1 MTPKLPEA
9 SRPSVIRTF
18 LIADIRGYTRFTNE
32 LGDEAGSR
40 LAAKFAQISF
50 ECVEAHGGVVLELRG
65 DEAMCVFDSARAAL
79 RCAVELQDA
88 FADETRLE
96 PHLPLR
102 VGIGLDAGEAVPV
115 GDGYRGSAINLA
127 ARLCSAAEAGAV
139 IATEGL
145 VHLAGRLNDLSY
157 VGLDGRPLKGFDEP
171 VPAWLVSAERPHE
184 HPDAAAGGEPGEA
197 DPLPSELEAIVPLVG
212 READLRW
219 LGWFWRRARH
229 GHGGAVAISGP
240 HGIGR
245 TRLAAEMAALAH
257 GQGASARYVHG
268 GEELDLPDGPALV
281 VVDDLERIAAGRAR
295 GLVAQLARD
304 WTHRLVILTHADAAP
319 SSVRRQVERIVP
331 GERRRVLGPL
341 DVAAVN
347 QVARFYLER
356 PEDEPPTQL
365 LLEESEGIPAAIH
378 RVASQWARAAAARRL
393 GESARRTSRERRD
406 LRAAEATMIDD
417 VASLELARERSRLFV
432 GVEDAPSHE
441 LAAVGTIVC
450 PYKGLATFEAAD
462 ADFYFGRERL
472 IAELI
477 ARMVGSA
484 FIGLVGASGSGKS
497 SALQAGLMPA
507 LAGGVLPGSDEWI
520 QVPMRPADHPMRQ
533 LRAALARSL
542 PADPGRPGDP
552 RAAIDAA
559 LAAMA
564 PAQRLLLVIDQF
576 EELFTSATD
585 EAERSD
591 FIEAIT
597 EARPGLKVLV
607 ALRAD
612 HYERCAAYPRLARL
626 LGADQ
631 VLVGPLTT
639 DEIAAIIRHPAERVG
654 LRVEAE
660 LVDSLVADVGTEPGG
675 LPLLSTAL
683 LELWEAR
690 DGGRLTLAAYRATGG
705 VRGAVARLAEA
716 AYAQLDEA
724 QQTIARGIFLRLAGE
739 GDGGSI
745 VRRRVTSEELD
756 VYESPNTA
764 AVTAELTAARLLTAS
779 DGYVEVAHEALLRE
793 WPRLRE
799 WIDEDSSGRQLR
811 LHLMGAARAWDEGGR
826 EPGDLYHGARIA
838 AVLEWSAEHGGE
850 LNAVERAFID
860 ESRAAAEREAERQRR
875 TNRRLRG
882 FLVGTAALLM
892 VAVVAGLAAMTQ
904 AGLAAE
910 ERERAEENAMLAA
923 EEADRADEEA
933 RVARARELWAS
944 SIAVLD
950 RDPELTLLLAMEAS
964 KHGVAPPPEAVT
976 ALHAAIQR
984 SRSIF
989 SARLPS
995 PDIPPIRPGVE
1006 ISPDGDRVWATAGD
1020 GRIFEYSVA
1029 DGTIVREFSFPF
1041 SPSTPGFP
1049 SLAASPD
1056 GGRLAHVDP
1065 DAVVHVYDLE
1075 TGAESTHQAP
1085 GYHPDSVVWSPDGRA
1100 VATITYDDPN
1110 PNAGA
1115 SALVS
1120 VVDLTS
1126 GEVQGQWTFDFMF
1139 SVSFAPEGDR
1149 LFGTACPCNAEEAVF
1164 IMDLESGDV
1173 SLQVGSEEAI
1183 VQTGPTAARFSPDG
1197 ATLATAGLDR
1207 RVNLWDT
1214 ETGRPVTTLAGHTQP
1229 ATDIVFSPD
1238 GTLLATTSRDGSTK
1252 VWDIARE
1259 EMILDLVGQGGI
1271 PAEPSFSDDGS
1282 RLATTSSD
1290 LSIRVWDLTALRAS
1304 EGDGVALGDDFL
1316 QVRDLDV
1323 QGGVAALLGRACRV
1337 GVCPGTVGVTVPG
1350 RDEAVTIP
1358 DQVGAAIALSP
1369 DGRLVFSQ
1377 ADAQAEQ
1384 FGGPMH
1390 IYDATTGEVAATLAD
1405 LCPTAEESGCSDPPA
1420 QVQAATFD
1428 RAGSRVALGGFSFVG
1443 DDDALGWWG
1452 IWSVDGRLEHLEFD
1466 VLPGTIVDFDP
1477 AGDYLAVSDFSSVD
1491 IRSAQDPATTLA
1503 TLPVTD
1509 VIDLEFSPDGGL
1521 LALASPDNLTRLY
1534 ETEGWTLEQEV
1545 SIFAERLSFSAD
1557 GERLLLSDGAG
1568 LVRIWDVPGNT
1579 LLYTVPVLKAGPGF
1593 TVNQAYFLSDT
1604 AIVAADS
1611 RTLISL
1617 VLDPEALLRLAPER
1631 TSRTFT
1637 SEECQTYL
1645 HADDCPAEF

>member
-1 MTPKLPEA
+1 
-9 SRPSVIRTF
+9 
-18 LIADIRGYTRFTNE
+18 
-32 LGDEAGSR
+32 
-40 LAAKFAQISF
+40 
-50 ECVEAHGGVVLELRG
+50 
-65 DEAMCVFDSARAAL
+65 
-79 RCAVELQDA
+79 
-88 FADETRLE
+88 
-96 PHLPLR
+96 
-102 VGIGLDAGEAVPV
+102 
-115 GDGYRGSAINLA
+115 
-127 ARLCSAAEAGAV
+127 
-139 IATEGL
+139 
-145 VHLAGRLNDLSY
+145 
-157 VGLDGRPLKGFDEP
+157 
-171 VPAWLVSAERPHE
+171 
-184 HPDAAAGGEPGEA
+184 
-197 DPLPSELEAIVPLVG
+197 
-212 READLRW
+212 
-219 LGWFWRRARH
+219 
-229 GHGGAVAISGP
+229 
-240 HGIGR
+240 
-245 TRLAAEMAALAH
+245 
-257 GQGASARYVHG
+257 
-268 GEELDLPDGPALV
+268 
-281 VVDDLERIAAGRAR
+281 
-295 GLVAQLARD
+295 
-304 WTHRLVILTHADAAP
+304 
-319 SSVRRQVERIVP
+319 
-331 GERRRVLGPL
+331 
-341 DVAAVN
+341 
-347 QVARFYLER
+347 
-356 PEDEPPTQL
+356 
-365 LLEESEGIPAAIH
+365 
-378 RVASQWARAAAARRL
+378 
-393 GESARRTSRERRD
+393 
-406 LRAAEATMIDD
+406 MIDD

-660 LVDSLVADVGTEPGG
+660 LVEALVADVGTEPGG

-716 AYAQLDEA
+716 AYARLDET

-756 VYESPNTA
+756 ADESPDVA

-793 WPRLRE
+793 WPRLRG

-811 LHLMGAARAWDEGGR
+811 LHLMSAARAWDEGGR
-826 EPGDLYHGARIA
+826 EAGDLYRGARFA
-838 AVLEWSAEHGGE
+838 AVLEWSAQHGAE
-850 LNAVERAFID
+850 LNAVERAFIN
-860 ESRAAAEREAERQRR
+860 ESRALAEREAERQRR

-882 FLVGTAALLM
+882 ILVGTAALL
-892 VAVVAGLAAMTQ
+892 VLAVVAGVAAMTQ

-910 ERERAEENAMLAA
+910 QRERAEENAMLAA

-964 KHGVAPPPEAVT
+964 KQGVAPPPEAMT

-989 SARLPS
+989 SARLPA

-1006 ISPDGDRVWATAGD
+1006 ISPDGERVWATAGD
-1020 GRIFEYSVA
+1020 GRIFEYDVA
-1029 DGTIVREFSFPF
+1029 DGTIEREFTFPF
-1041 SPSTPGFP
+1041 TPSVPGFP
-1049 SLAASPD
+1049 SLAVGP
-1056 GGRLAHVDP
+1056 GGARLAHADP
-1065 DAVVHVYDLE
+1065 GGVVHIYDLE
-1075 TGAESTHQAP
+1075 TGVESTHQAP
-1085 GYHPDSVVWSPDGRA
+1085 GYHADSIVWSPDGDA

-1110 PNAGA
+1110 PHADA

-1120 VVDLTS
+1120 VMDLAS
-1126 GEVQGQWTFDFMF
+1126 GDVLRQWPFNFMW
-1139 SVSFAPEGDR
+1139 SVSFAPEGNR
-1149 LFGTACPCNAEEAVF
+1149 LFGTACPCDPEEAVF

-1183 VQTGPTAARFSPDG
+1183 VQTSPTAARFSPDG
-1197 ATLATAGLDR
+1197 ATLATAGADR

-1214 ETGRPVTTLAGHTQP
+1214 ETGEPVTTLAGHTQP

-1259 EMILDLVGQGGI
+1259 EMILDLVGQGGV
-1271 PAEPSFSDDGS
+1271 PAVPAFSADGL
-1282 RLATTSSD
+1282 RLATGSSD
-1290 LSIRVWDLTALRAS
+1290 LSIRVWDLSALRAS
-1304 EGDGVALGDDFL
+1304 EGPGTALGDDFL
-1316 QVRDLDV
+1316 QVRELRV
-1323 QGGVAALLGRACRV
+1323 KAGVAAVLGRGCRV
-1337 GVCPGTVGVTVPG
+1337 GFCPGTLGVTAPG
-1350 RDEAVTIP
+1350 NNGTVSIP
-1358 DQVGAAIALSP
+1358 HQLGAAIALSP
-1369 DGRLVFSQ
+1369 DGRLVVSQ
-1377 ADAQAEQ
+1377 ADARAEQ
-1384 FGGPMH
+1384 FGGPIH
-1390 IYDATTGEVAATLAD
+1390 VYDALSGTVVATLEEV
-1405 LCPTAEESGCSDPPA
+1405 CPSAERVGCSDPPA
-1420 QVQAATFD
+1420 QVQAAAFD
-1428 RAGSRVALGGFSFVG
+1428 RTGDRVALGGFNFVG
-1443 DDDALGWWG
+1443 EDGAVPWWG
-1452 IWSVDGRLEHLEFD
+1452 IWSNDGRLEHLEVD
-1466 VLPGTIVDFDP
+1466 VMTIVDFDP
-1477 AGDYLAVSDFSSVD
+1477 RGDYIAVSDFSTVG
-1491 IRSAQDPATTLA
+1491 IRSAEDPATTLA
-1503 TLPVTD
+1503 TIPITD
-1509 VIDLEFSPDGGL
+1509 VTDLEFSPDGSM
-1521 LALASPDNLTRLY
+1521 LALASTANLTRLY
-1534 ETEGWTLEQEV
+1534 ETDGWTLAQEV
-1545 SIFAERLSFSAD
+1545 SIFAEQLSFSDD
-1557 GERLLLSDGAG
+1557 GERLLLSDAAG
-1568 LVRIWDVPGNT
+1568 FVRIWDVPGRA
-1579 LLYTVPVLKAGPGF
+1579 LLYTVPVLKAGPGV
-1593 TVNQAYFLSDT
+1593 TVNRAYFLSDT
-1604 AIVAADS
+1604 EIVTADS

-1617 VLDPEALLRLAPER
+1617 VLDPEALLRLAAER
-1631 TSRTFT
+1631 SSRSFT
-1637 SEECQTYL
+1637 PEECQTYL
-1645 HADDCPAEF
+1645 HADECPPES